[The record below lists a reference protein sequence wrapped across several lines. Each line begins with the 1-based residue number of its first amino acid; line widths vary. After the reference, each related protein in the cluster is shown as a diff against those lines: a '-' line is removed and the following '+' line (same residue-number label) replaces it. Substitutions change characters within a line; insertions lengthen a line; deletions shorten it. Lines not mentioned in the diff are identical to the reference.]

1 MTLYLSRARLKRTA
15 SIAALGRVLL
25 PDDDSQ
31 RAMAAHHLV
40 WSLFAGDPEQKRD
53 FLWREDQQGVF
64 FILSPHSPVSSEVF
78 EVETKEFA
86 PSLAPGDQLRFS
98 LRANATKSYKAAPGQ
113 RGKRADV
120 VMAKI
125 HGMSKCER
133 SEQRAEIA
141 TSAGCEWLAAQGA
154 QHGFRLPERIT
165 VDGYN
170 KFKLPRQGKREKIE
184 ISTLE
189 FAGILE
195 ITDSAKFLD
204 KLASGFGRARAFG
217 CGLMLIRRP

>member
-25 PDDDSQ
+25 PDDESQ

-40 WSLFAGDPEQKRD
+40 WSLFAGDPSRKRD

-64 FILSPHSPVSSEVF
+64 FILSPQPPLSSEIF
-78 EVETKEFA
+78 EAETKEFA
-86 PSLAPGDQLRFS
+86 PSLAPGETLRFS
-98 LRANATKSYKAAPGQ
+98 LRANATKSYKATPGK

-120 VMAKI
+120 VMATI

-133 SEQRAEIA
+133 SEQRTEIA
-141 TSAGCEWLAAQGA
+141 SSAGCAWLAAQGA
-154 QHGFRLPERIT
+154 QNGFYLPNQI
-165 VDGYN
+165 VVSGYN
-170 KFKLPRQGKREKIE
+170 KFKLPRPGKREKIE
-184 ISTLE
+184 INTLE
-189 FAGILE
+189 FTGILE
-195 ITDSAKFLD
+195 ITDPVKFLA